1 MNGLVVAGA
10 LYVDLGDGRESSK
23 GDRAGQIQW
32 RRLPRA
38 RYECLRCRTTE
49 TPNGNGP
56 GDVARF
62 VATIRTSHTCR
73 AGQSRAA

>member
-1 MNGLVVAGA
+1 MTGLVVAGA
-10 LYVDLGDGRESSK
+10 LYVDLGDGRESPR
-23 GDRAGQIQW
+23 GDRAGQIRW
-32 RRLPRA
+32 RCLPRA

-62 VATIRTSHTCR
+62 VAAIRTSHICR
-73 AGQSRAA
+73 IRQPQAA